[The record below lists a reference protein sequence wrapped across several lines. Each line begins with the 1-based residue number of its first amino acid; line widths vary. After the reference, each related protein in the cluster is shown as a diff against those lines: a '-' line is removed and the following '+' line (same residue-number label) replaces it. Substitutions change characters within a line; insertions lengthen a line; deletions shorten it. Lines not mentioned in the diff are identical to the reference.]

1 MSINKPKTN
10 LYSNYAPCRIKGGCK
25 RDFQENVFVKVT
37 LIPNCSRHAMEIT
50 SRNQT
55 LIN

>member
-37 LIPNCSRHAMEIT
+37 PIPNCSRHTMEIT